1 MLWTTFYSLISISG
15 VVRDGTSI
23 DWLAYA
29 LNFITGGASA
39 PLYYI
44 ICLLQFTLLTPLL
57 LKAVEKKG
65 AVDKILWLISFAYLF
80 FIYVCFAI
88 IPDSYFMSG
97 TIRGLFFPAWMLF
110 YYLGLNTKANNLA
123 VNGLADRFGKFR
135 FVFIAFVL
143 ECIESVIVLKCGGN
157 SGLATGLFKIS
168 SFLYAFSICLLCMNL
183 AHRNQEGE
191 NNLQRVL
198 HHIGDRSYGIFYIH
212 CFILMFVRKFSSLLF
227 EDIWI
232 LNFIIC
238 FIMTALL
245 SVLAVDIVNVMARKL
260 KIETALK
267 WIGFER
273 SI

>member
-1 MLWTTFYSLISISG
+1 MISISG